1 MVKAIINVIFLV
13 AIVNMTNAQS
23 ADLCNEVKVYQFP
36 EKFDEESRKELQ
48 SNISKLSLCGYDSIE
63 IKLLQNNSFMGTLVN
78 EVALKMLRSKKN
90 ESFTLNMVLEE
101 FEIIRTDKSY
111 QSKKVELLNYHIQNQ
126 KSLDNQRIKEISDV
140 YPNSKTKFELNNK
153 SKYKSILFF
162 TNEKSLNSK
171 SFENIVLKNEN
182 IAQLINENFVFYIL
196 QTQGIKMK
204 TESEEKMNQ
213 DLQIKLFETNVQPF
227 LGILDEN
234 GKVIGKI
241 HYKLDTNNIYN
252 ELNKYK

>member
-1 MVKAIINVIFLV
+1 MLKAIINVIFLG
-13 AIVNMTNAQS
+13 AIVNMSNAQS
-23 ADLCNEVKVYQFP
+23 ANFCNEIKVYQFP

-63 IKLLQNNSFMGTLVN
+63 IKLLQNSSFMGTLVN
-78 EVALKMLRSKKN
+78 EVALKMLRSKKI
-90 ESFTLNMVLEE
+90 ESFTLSTVLEE

-111 QSKKVELLNYHIQNQ
+111 QSKKEELLNYYIQNQ
-126 KSLDNQRIKEISDV
+126 KSVENQRVKEMSDV
-140 YPNSKTKFELNNK
+140 YPNSTTKFELNSK
-153 SKYKSILFF
+153 SKHKSILYF

-171 SFENIVLKNEN
+171 SFENVVLKNEN
-182 IAQLINENFVFYIL
+182 IAQLINENFAFYIL
-196 QTQGIKMK
+196 QTHVLKMK
-204 TESEEKMNQ
+204 TNSEEKRNQ

-227 LGILDEN
+227 LGILDKN

-241 HYKLDTNNIYN
+241 HYKLDVNNLYN

>member
-1 MVKAIINVIFLV
+1 MLKTIINLIFLG

-23 ADLCNEVKVYQFP
+23 ADFCSEVRVYQFP
-36 EKFDEESRKELQ
+36 EKFDEESKKELQ
-48 SNISKLSLCGYDSIE
+48 TNISKLSLCGYDSIE
-63 IKLLQNNSFMGTLVN
+63 IKLLHNNSFIGVLVN
-78 EVALKMLRSKKN
+78 EVALKMIRSKKI

-126 KSLDNQRIKEISDV
+126 KSVESQRFKEMWDV
-140 YPNSKTKFELNNK
+140 YPNSKTKFELN
-153 SKYKSILFF
+153 SKIKHKSILYF

-171 SFENIVLKNEN
+171 SFENVVLKNEN
-182 IAQLINENFVFYIL
+182 IAQLIKENFVFYIL
-196 QTQGIKMK
+196 QTHGLKMK
-204 TESEEKMNQ
+204 TESEEKRNQ

-234 GKVIGKI
+234 NKVIGKI
-241 HYKLDTNNIYN
+241 HYKLDATNIYN